1 MKKYLLIILAAVVIL
16 FVALLAFINSPSFRT
31 VTVNIINT
39 YTGLHVE
46 IGSLS
51 FAEGHRIIIKDL
63 VIKEKKKD
71 GFHLNLPYSEI
82 RASLKGI
89 VRKNIEEIILVK
101 PRLSF
106 AYQTDKKSKTSLPFT
121 FNKVS
126 VNDADVTL
134 QLEKGKS
141 FHVHP
146 ITISLDKLPNGKNA
160 ELRGSAFIS
169 ELGST
174 VSLTAEIVTGEL
186 NAPEVRGELSL
197 RGERLTWKGIKLQ
210 SFAMKLPFEYK
221 EQQFT
226 LKEAS
231 FNAGESSYLNLSDKE
246 HPGYKLQNVR
256 ILIPYFKYEG
266 PEIKAGNFQMN
277 ADRVIIITSKKD
289 YAEKALSVK
298 GTIVGDMKK
307 QWFQVKDLFIDT
319 DLAKG
324 ITGDVHSVLNKQR
337 TIDATFK
344 YSGIDIGKLS
354 QTLFHDFLRQK
365 GLNVKGGGDLQ
376 VVLKVAIPANSA
388 PQISGTAYLNLLNAG
403 FSSSD
408 GTVAGEGIDMK
419 VSNNFEFLL
428 PAGRVDFTLYSEA
441 ANFELLI
448 GRFYGNFRDKV
459 LSFSAKGNY
468 TRANNSLNITES
480 KTALTHTGNIFIS
493 GNISGLAGSPLFNA
507 DIKLDSLQNKEVY
520 NFFIRE
526 TFQEQ
531 FPIFSQIDV
540 NGESSMRLSVRGT
553 PKYFT
558 VSGEVNIA
566 NMNILGNSPD
576 RALKGIN
583 IHLPV
588 ELSYPRDSHTGGRAV
603 FGFLKMKDLSWSAL
617 KFKDIEIFP
626 SIWHN
631 AVLFKEDIKLPVMG
645 GDIVLKNILYS
656 DIFSPDKQLR
666 LSIDIRNIDLEQVS
680 KAMTWPS
687 FSGRLSGVIP
697 MVNLADN
704 QMITDGEIVL
714 ELFGGKIKVSHL
726 SVDNVFGPVSSF
738 KSSIELE
745 EIDLGK
751 LTGAFDFGHISG
763 IIKGNITDL
772 VIVKGQAESFKA
784 YMETYKKKGV
794 EQKISVDALK
804 KISILGTGSS
814 TSILDR
820 GIYQFFKEYRYDKL
834 GFKAFL
840 KNDNLLL
847 LGIENEGNKEYLV
860 KGGLLPPKVD
870 VISYTQNI
878 SFQEMVSRLKRIKQA
893 EK

>member
-1 MKKYLLIILAAVVIL
+1 MKKYLLIVLATVVIL
-16 FVALLAFINSPSFRT
+16 FVSLLAFIYSPSFPT
-31 VTVNIINT
+31 VTVNFINT
-39 YTGLHVE
+39 YTRLHVE
-46 IGSLS
+46 LGSLS
-51 FAEGHRIIIKDL
+51 FVEGPRIIIKDL
-63 VIKEKKKD
+63 VIEEKKND
-71 GFHLNLPYSEI
+71 GFHLILPYSEI

-89 VRKNIEEIILVK
+89 IRKNIEEIILIK
-101 PRLSF
+101 PRLSI
-106 AYQTDKKSKTSLPFT
+106 AYKTDKKGSASLPFT

-146 ITISLDKLPNGKNA
+146 ITISLDKLPSGKNA
-160 ELRGSAFIS
+160 ELLGSAFIS

-197 RGERLTWKGIKLQ
+197 RGERLEWKGIKLQ

-221 EQQFT
+221 EKQF
-226 LKEAS
+226 K
-231 FNAGESSYLNLSDKE
+231 
-246 HPGYKLQNVR
+246 
-256 ILIPYFKYEG
+256 
-266 PEIKAGNFQMN
+266 
-277 ADRVIIITSKKD
+277 
-289 YAEKALSVK
+289 
-298 GTIVGDMKK
+298 
-307 QWFQVKDLFIDT
+307 VKDLLIDT
-319 DLAKG
+319 DFAKG
-324 ITGDVHSVLNKQR
+324 VTGDILFNLNKQR

-344 YSGIDIGKLS
+344 YNGIDVEKLS
-354 QTLFHDFLRQK
+354 QTLFHDFLKQK
-365 GLNVKGGGDLQ
+365 SLNVKGGGDLQ
-376 VVLKVAIPANSA
+376 VVLKVAIPENSA
-388 PQISGTAYLNLLNAG
+388 PQIWGTAYLNLLNAG

-468 TRANNSLNITES
+468 NRANNSLNIIES
-480 KTALTHTGNIFIS
+480 KTALTNTGNIFIS
-493 GNISGLAGSPLFNA
+493 GNISGLASSPLLNA

-558 VSGEVNIA
+558 VSGEVNVA

-576 RALKGIN
+576 KALKGIN
-583 IHLPV
+583 IRLPV
-588 ELSYPRDSHTGGRAV
+588 ELSYPQDSHTGGRAV
-603 FGFLKMKDLSWSAL
+603 FGFLKMKGLSWSGL

-645 GDIVLKNILYS
+645 GAIVLKNILYS

-666 LSIDIRNIDLEQVS
+666 LSIDVRDIDLEQAS
-680 KAMTWPS
+680 KAMSWPP

-704 QMITDGEIVL
+704 HMITDGEIVL
-714 ELFGGKIKVSHL
+714 ELFGGKIKVGNL

-738 KSSIELE
+738 KSSIEFE

-772 VIVKGQAESFKA
+772 VIVKDQAESFKA

-794 EQKISVDALK
+794 DQKISVDALK

-847 LGIENEGNKEYLV
+847 FGIDNEGNKEYLV

-893 EK
+893 VK

>member
-1 MKKYLLIILAAVVIL
+1 MKKLFLIILATVVIL
-16 FVALLAFINSPSFRT
+16 FVSLLAFIKSPSFLK
-31 VTVNIINT
+31 VAANFINT
-39 YTGLHVE
+39 HTSLYVE

-51 FAEGHRIIIKDL
+51 FGEGNRIIIKDL
-63 VIKEKKKD
+63 VIEEKKKD
-71 GFHLNLPYSEI
+71 GFQLILPYSEI
-82 RASLKGI
+82 RANLKGI
-89 VRKNIEEIILVK
+89 IRKNIEELILVK

-106 AYQTDKKSKTSLPFT
+106 AYKKEKKGATSLPFT
-121 FNKVS
+121 FNKLS
-126 VNDADVTL
+126 VTDADVTL

-146 ITISLDKLPNGKNA
+146 ITISLDKLPNGKDA

-197 RGERLTWKGIKLQ
+197 RGERLAWKGIKLQ

-221 EQQFT
+221 EKQF
-226 LKEAS
+226 KVK
-231 FNAGESSYLNLSDKE
+231 NLS
-246 HPGYKLQNVR
+246 
-256 ILIPYFKYEG
+256 
-266 PEIKAGNFQMN
+266 
-277 ADRVIIITSKKD
+277 
-289 YAEKALSVK
+289 
-298 GTIVGDMKK
+298 
-307 QWFQVKDLFIDT
+307 IDT
-319 DLAKG
+319 DFAKG
-324 ITGDVHSVLNKQR
+324 VTGDIFFVLNKQW
-337 TIDATFK
+337 TIDAIFK
-344 YSGIDIGKLS
+344 YNGIDVEKLS
-354 QTLFHDFLRQK
+354 QTLFHDFLGQK
-365 GLNVKGGGDLQ
+365 GLNVKGGGALQ
-376 VVLKVAIPANSA
+376 VVLKVTIPENST

-408 GTVAGEGIDMK
+408 GVVAGEGIDMK
-419 VSNNFEFLL
+419 VSNSFEFLL

-493 GNISGLAGSPLFNA
+493 GNISGLATSPLFNA

-531 FPIFSQIDV
+531 FPIFSQLDV

-566 NMNILGNSPD
+566 DMNILGNSPD
-576 RALKGIN
+576 KALKEIN

-588 ELSYPRDSHTGGRAV
+588 ELSFPQDSHPGGRAV
-603 FGFLKMKDLSWSAL
+603 FGFLKMKALSWSAL
-617 KFKDIEIFP
+617 KLKDIEIFP
-626 SIWHN
+626 SVWHN
-631 AVLFKEDIKLPVMG
+631 AVLFKEDIKLPVLG

-656 DIFSPDKQLR
+656 DIFSPEKQLR
-666 LSIDIRNIDLEQVS
+666 LSVDIQGLDLEQAS
-680 KAMTWPS
+680 TAMTWPR

-704 QMITDGEIVL
+704 HLITDGKIIL
-714 ELFGGKIKVSHL
+714 ELFDGKIKVSNL

-763 IIKGNITDL
+763 IIKGNITEL

-840 KNDNLLL
+840 KNDKLLL

-860 KGGLLPPKVD
+860 KGGLFPPKVD
-870 VISYTQNI
+870 VISYTQNV

>member
-1 MKKYLLIILAAVVIL
+1 MKRYFLIILAAAAIL
-16 FVALLAFINSPSFRT
+16 FVSLLAFIYSPSFLT
-31 VTVNIINT
+31 VTVNFINT
-39 YTGLHVE
+39 HTSLHAE

-63 VIKEKKKD
+63 VIEEKKKD
-71 GFHLNLPYSEI
+71 GFHLILPYSEI

-89 VRKNIEEIILVK
+89 IRKNIEEIILVK

-106 AYQTDKKSKTSLPFT
+106 AYQKDKKGKTSLPFT

-141 FHVHP
+141 FHIHP
-146 ITISLDKLPNGKNA
+146 ITVSLDKLPNGKNA

-186 NAPEVRGELSL
+186 NAREVRGELFL
-197 RGERLTWKGIKLQ
+197 RGERLAWKGIKLQ

-231 FNAGESSYLNLSDKE
+231 FNAGESSYLNLSHKE
-246 HPGYKLQNVR
+246 HSGYKLQNVR

-277 ADRVIIITSKKD
+277 ADRAVIITGKKD

-298 GTIVGDMKK
+298 GTIEGDINK
-307 QWFQVKDLFIDT
+307 QRFQVRDLFIDT
-319 DLAKG
+319 DFAKG
-324 ITGDVHSVLNKQR
+324 VTGDISFVLNKQR

-344 YSGIDIGKLS
+344 YGGIDIKKLS
-354 QTLFHDFLRQK
+354 QTLFRDFLRRK

-376 VVLKVAIPANSA
+376 VVLKVAIPENSA

-408 GTVAGEGIDMK
+408 GTVAGEGIDMR

-441 ANFELLI
+441 SNFELLI

-468 TRANNSLNITES
+468 IMANNSLNITES

-493 GNISGLAGSPLFNA
+493 GNISGLASSPLFNA
-507 DIKLDSLQNKEVY
+507 DIKLDSLRNKEVY

-576 RALKGIN
+576 IALKEIN

-588 ELSYPRDSHTGGRAV
+588 ELSYPQAPGGGRAV
-603 FGFLKMKDLSWSAL
+603 FGFLKVKDLSWSAL

-645 GDIVLKNILYS
+645 GDIVLKNISYS
-656 DIFSPDKQLR
+656 DIFSPDRQLR
-666 LSIDIRNIDLEQVS
+666 LSIDIRNIDLEQAS
-680 KAMTWPS
+680 KAMTWPP

-697 MVNLADN
+697 MVNLAGN
-704 QMITDGEIVL
+704 HMITDGEIVL

-738 KSSIELE
+738 KSGIELE

-763 IIKGNITDL
+763 ILKGNITDL

-814 TSILDR
+814 TSILDK

-878 SFQEMVSRLKRIKQA
+878 SFQEMVSRLQRIRLP